1 MVCLSNP
8 KDELRSWLQ
17 NWMED
22 QLDSETFNIIY
33 DTLKANHFST
43 RLKLKLIT
51 SEQLKLMFEAILPLG
66 TRALLEYQLQIL
78 RDESPLPS
86 KVNKQNAASISTA
99 NNSPT
104 APKRVS
110 ITFQFLSLCAGPFQ
124 FWRPNVSISCFVYL

>member
-1 MVCLSNP
+1 MVSLSNP

-17 NWMED
+17 NWMKD

-66 TRALLEYQLQIL
+66 TRVLLEYQLQIL

-86 KVNKQNAASISTA
+86 KVKNRMELQLQQQIILQQRQKGL
-99 NNSPT
+99 
-104 APKRVS
+104 V
-110 ITFQFLSLCAGPFQ
+110 
-124 FWRPNVSISCFVYL
+124 